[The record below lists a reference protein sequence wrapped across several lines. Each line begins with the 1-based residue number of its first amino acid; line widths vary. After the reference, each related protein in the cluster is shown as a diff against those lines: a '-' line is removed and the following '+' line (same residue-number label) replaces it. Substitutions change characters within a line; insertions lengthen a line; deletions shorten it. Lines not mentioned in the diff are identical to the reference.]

1 MPATSRRS
9 AAFAAA
15 KLRLFCDS
23 AKILLP
29 LSYQTDNPPKPI
41 IRMTQLTNALRRDVA
56 RLSASARDRRDSGA
70 FVAQGLRCV
79 AQMAGLFRC
88 RYLFATDAFAAENP
102 ALADAAASPY
112 VIVRP
117 ADIERMSGLKTPPP
131 VMAVME
137 IPAAAPGIDPRTSLV
152 LALDAVRDPGNI
164 GTIIRTADW
173 FGLGGIICSADCADI
188 YNPKVVQATM
198 GALGRVAVQ
207 YVDDLA
213 AHLSACG
220 VPVYGTFLDG
230 ADIYDT
236 ALSAN
241 GVIVMGNEANGISRS
256 VADTVTRRLL
266 IPPYPAGSDTVESL
280 NVAVAAAITISRFR
294 HP

>member
-1 MPATSRRS
+1 
-9 AAFAAA
+9 
-15 KLRLFCDS
+15 
-23 AKILLP
+23 
-29 LSYQTDNPPKPI
+29 
-41 IRMTQLTNALRRDVA
+41 MTQLTNALRRDVA

-102 ALADAAASPY
+102 ALADAVASPY

-137 IPAAAPGIDPRTSLV
+137 IPAAAPSIDPHASLV

-207 YVDDLA
+207 YVDNLA
-213 AHLSACG
+213 AVLSACG
-220 VPVYGTFLDG
+220 APVYGTFLDG
-230 ADIYDT
+230 TDIYDT
-236 ALSAN
+236 ALSTN
-241 GVIVMGNEANGISRS
+241 GVIVMGNEANGISRA
-256 VADTVTRRLL
+256 VADTVTHRLL